1 MSDTAQEKINKNPI
15 FNPAGNDDLSA
26 RTIIK

>member
-1 MSDTAQEKINKNPI
+1 MTNELKVNPI
-15 FNPAGNDDLSA
+15 FNPKGDDNISA